1 MKILYVCHEY
11 PPSPHGGIGTFVY
24 FLARKLK
31 LLGIQTGV
39 VGYDAGAQEPPVWTI
54 EEGVSVLR
62 VPKPQDV
69 EGGIFK
75 KVYQAFQSRIQFSI
89 CLERALRD
97 FSPDLVESFDWSG
110 PLWSKPSC
118 PLVVRLH
125 GANSV
130 YEEKAKSSKV
140 LRFFEERNVKMAD
153 RLVAVSQFIG
163 RKTQETFNLRGVK
176 NSMTVIYNGTDTELF
191 CPSVVPGLRAPATVV
206 YVGNTNRRKGL
217 DLFFQAIPKIKNEV
231 PEATFSFFVRIED
244 PGSSPR
250 IQELL
255 SLLPEKLRTCIRF
268 YGTVE
273 NKDLPE
279 VYRKASVFVFPSL
292 VEAFGLTCTE
302 AMACGTAVIMTSL
315 SSGPEIVENE
325 VSGLLSDPRDPDAFA
340 KSVIRV
346 LQNPG
351 LAESLGDK
359 AREKAMERF
368 SLETALTQN
377 VRFYEEVVAA
387 SVSRIRPSV

>member
-24 FLARKLK
+24 FLARRLK

-39 VGYDAGAQEPPVWTI
+39 VGYDAEAQGPPVWTV
-54 EEGVSVLR
+54 EEGVAVLR

-69 EGGIFK
+69 KGGILK
-75 KVYQAFQSRIQFSI
+75 KVYQAFQSRLQFSV

-125 GANSV
+125 GSNSV
-130 YEEKAKSSKV
+130 CEGKAKASK
-140 LRFFEERNVKMAD
+140 LLCFFEERNIKMAD

-163 RKTQETFNLRGVK
+163 QKTQETFDLRGVK
-176 NSMTVIYNGTDTELF
+176 KPMTVIYNGTDTELF
-191 CPSVVPGLRAPATVV
+191 CPPAARGLRAAATVV
-206 YVGNTNRRKGL
+206 YVGNTTRRKGL
-217 DLFFQAIPKIKNEV
+217 DLFFQAIPKIKKEV
-231 PEATFSFFVRIED
+231 PEAIFNFFVRIED
-244 PGSSPR
+244 PSSNPR

-255 SLLPEKLRTCIRF
+255 SLVPDKVRTCIRF
-268 YGTVE
+268 YGTVD

-302 AMACGTAVIMTSL
+302 AMACGTAVIVTSL

-325 VSGLLSDPRDPDAFA
+325 ISGLLSDPRDPDAFS

-346 LQNPG
+346 LQSPD

-359 AREKAMERF
+359 AREKVMERF
-368 SLETALTQN
+368 SLETALAQN
-377 VRFYEEVVAA
+377 LRLYEEVVAA
-387 SVSRIRPSV
+387 SAS